1 MFKCTHN
8 ITNSEYAN
16 MTTYAIAFNIFSVAV
31 ALFCLFLAFMPVR
44 KPCAKQAYALAR
56 FNRVYNVRC
65 NNAAYA
71 RACRNIKAI
80 GITTISPDLWSV
92 KQQLEQQNYGH
103 TVASKLAI
111 AKHQARLAVMASK
124 LELQGYYD
132 SPC

>member
-1 MFKCTHN
+1 
-8 ITNSEYAN
+8 
-16 MTTYAIAFNIFSVAV
+16 MTTYAIAFNILAALA

-44 KPCAKQAYALAR
+44 KPCAKQGLALTR
-56 FNRVYNVRC
+56 FNRVYSVRC

-71 RACRNIKAI
+71 RACRNIALI
-80 GITTISPDLWSV
+80 PPTTIPLSLSHI

-111 AKHQARLAVMASK
+111 AKHQARLNVITAK

-132 SPC
+132 S

>member
-1 MFKCTHN
+1 
-8 ITNSEYAN
+8 
-16 MTTYAIAFNIFSVAV
+16 MTTYAIAFNLYACLV
-31 ALFCLFLAFMPVR
+31 ALACILLAFMPVR

-71 RACRNIKAI
+71 RACRNIKLIPRA
-80 GITTISPDLWSV
+80 TIPMHLSHI

-111 AKHQARLAVMASK
+111 AKHQARLAVIASK

>member
-1 MFKCTHN
+1 
-8 ITNSEYAN
+8 
-16 MTTYAIAFNIFSVAV
+16 MTTYAIAFNLYAALA

-44 KPCAKQAYALAR
+44 KPCAKQGLALTR
-56 FNRVYNVRC
+56 FNRVYTVRC

-71 RACRNIKAI
+71 RACRNIKLLPTA
-80 GITTISPDLWSV
+80 TIPLSISHI

-111 AKHQARLAVMASK
+111 AKHQARLAVIASK

-132 SPC
+132 IPC

>member
-1 MFKCTHN
+1 
-8 ITNSEYAN
+8 
-16 MTTYAIAFNIFSVAV
+16 MTTYAIAFNLYACLVAI
-31 ALFCLFLAFMPVR
+31 ACLFLACMPVR
-44 KPCAKQAYALAR
+44 KPCAKQGLALTR
-56 FNRVYNVRC
+56 FNRVYNVRY

-71 RACRNIKAI
+71 RACRNIKLIQPVTVPLSLAHI
-80 GITTISPDLWSV
+80 

-111 AKHQARLAVMASK
+111 AKHQARLAVIASK

>member
-1 MFKCTHN
+1 
-8 ITNSEYAN
+8 
-16 MTTYAIAFNIFSVAV
+16 MTTYATLA
-31 ALFCLFLAFMPVR
+31 ALFCLFLALMPVR
-44 KPCAKQAYALAR
+44 KPCAKQGLALTR

-71 RACRNIKAI
+71 RACRNIKLLPP
-80 GITTISPDLWSV
+80 TTIPLSLSHI

-103 TVASKLAI
+103 TVDSKLAI
-111 AKHQARLAVMASK
+111 AKHQARLSVITSK

>member
-1 MFKCTHN
+1 
-8 ITNSEYAN
+8 
-16 MTTYAIAFNIFSVAV
+16 MTPYAIAFNLY
-31 ALFCLFLAFMPVR
+31 ALLVVTACLFLAFMPVR
-44 KPCAKQAYALAR
+44 KPCAKQGMALVR

-71 RACRNIKAI
+71 RACKLVKQV
-80 GITTISPDLWSV
+80 GITTIPLSLSHI
-92 KQQLEQQNYGH
+92 KQQLEQQNYGY

-111 AKHQARLAVMASK
+111 AKHQARLAVIASK